1 MARYL
6 AGPLANLI
14 GELHKLPG
22 IGPKSAQRLAYYLLQ
37 RPPEEVRS
45 LVDSILEARQKI
57 RFCDICFDL
66 TEQNPCAI
74 CTDESRNPALLCVV
88 EQARDVMVFERSR
101 SFRGKYHV
109 LQGAIS
115 PIDGV
120 GPEKLKIQELLRR
133 VEAEGVEEVV
143 VATNLNAE
151 GDVTAMYLARLLKP
165 LGVKVTRLAQ
175 GLPVG
180 SDLEYADEVTLSK
193 ALEGR
198 REL

>member
-1 MARYL
+1 MANYY
-6 AGPLANLI
+6 AGPLAELI

-22 IGPKSAQRLAYYLLQ
+22 VGPKSAQRLAFYLLQ
-37 RPPEEVRS
+37 RPAEEVNR
-45 LVDSILEARQKI
+45 LAKSILEAREKI
-57 RFCDICFDL
+57 RFCDTCFNL
-66 TEQNPCAI
+66 TELNPCAI
-74 CTDESRNPALLCVV
+74 CTDQLRSRELLCVV
-88 EQARDVMVFERSR
+88 EQARDVLAFERT
-101 SFRGKYHV
+101 RGFKGRYHV
-109 LQGAIS
+109 LQGVIS
-115 PIDGV
+115 PIDGI
-120 GPEKLKIQELLRR
+120 GPEKLRIKELVNR
-133 VEAEGVEEVV
+133 VEAEGVKEVV

-180 SDLEYADEVTLSK
+180 SDLEYADEVTLGK